1 MIVSPMVRSW
11 LGKVVAC
18 AAAGLLLTLAPG
30 SARGD
35 FLTGGIVYSTNSAGA
50 PTGGQYWNTLGG
62 DNRYNLY
69 LSTAPTDPILNPGNA
84 ASTSVSLP
92 LPVGTYTYS
101 IFGDT
106 SGVSPASN
114 YGIALFL
121 NGNNTAA
128 AIAGFL
134 APSLT
139 PVPSATPVPALD
151 STASTSP
158 GSLTFLDSTVRVT
171 LSGFQWAVASPTVD
185 RVSGF
190 DSVSNGVPDLV
201 GSFTLTV
208 TAVPEPAS
216 IALLGLGLLG
226 AAGLARRRK
235 GRRSPG

>member
-1 MIVSPMVRSW
+1 MMRSRHGW
-11 LGKVVAC
+11 LVVC
-18 AAAGLLLTLAPG
+18 AAAGLLLASAPRM
-30 SARGD
+30 ARAD
-35 FLTGGIVYSTNSAGA
+35 FLTGGIVFSTNSAGA

-69 LSTAPTDPILNPGNA
+69 LSTAPADPILNPGNA

-101 IFGDT
+101 IFGD
-106 SGVSPASN
+106 SAGVSPASN

-121 NGNNTAA
+121 NGNNTTPV
-128 AIAGFL
+128 IAGYL
-134 APSLT
+134 SPSLIAV
-139 PVPSATPVPALD
+139 PVPSGAPALD

-158 GSLTFLDSTVRVT
+158 GTLTFTDSTVKVT
-171 LSGFQWAVASPTVD
+171 LTGFQWAVASSTVD

-190 DSVSNGVPDLV
+190 DSVSNGVPDYV

-216 IALLGLGLLG
+216 WAMLGLGLLG

-235 GRRSPG
+235 GRAPASVEH